1 MTHTRNRLWILVL
14 ILVLLTGCSASA
26 SNSLLTDNPETAAE
40 PASVVQIEAGETSPY
55 VIVVPNR
62 STSELQN
69 LAASLQKS
77 LKRFADVQIDIV
89 KDSDAEERDEEILI
103 GKTNREASR
112 TALAETP
119 YGEYAFRTEGKKLI
133 LSGWDDAALKI
144 AVARLKEVVVAEST
158 DEGLTLTEYAQH
170 GTAFARLGVLPV
182 YGSIDQ
188 AVHFIELGDGS
199 RMLYVKRSNVKTFES
214 YLDALR
220 EAGFEECSRR
230 EIGKNIFAV
239 FTGKDKI
246 LHASLSAA
254 NRDVRVTVDDAYD
267 RSLFTEQPYEKVCE
281 PAVHLLALEFPPL
294 QSTDADYLQQNSLGL
309 IFRLED
315 GRFVIVD
322 GGDYG
327 DKRVETFWNALCDL
341 AVDPDNI
348 TIAAWIFTHPHAD
361 HVGTFCSFSASSHKN
376 SVKIE
381 NFLYHFPTDAQC
393 KVTNLTGTMKNIRNA
408 LKKFGKAAQIPLQTG
423 MVLKIGGAEIEV
435 LYTFADA
442 EPTTLDNGNDSSLV
456 LRFTLAGQTVLVPGD
471 TTDTMCKFLVQRYG
485 NYLKSDIVQIVHH
498 GYNGTNDFYKAVDA
512 DVLLWPG
519 GVRQFYGRGDLYR
532 IKDWK
537 QNQTALSLAKECF
550 VAGAHGWTLELPYTP
565 PDTKTVIIHDG
576 EN

>member
-112 TALAETP
+112 TALAETL
-119 YGEYAFRTEGKKLI
+119 YGEYAIRTEGKKLI

-158 DEGLTLTEYAQH
+158 DEGLTLTEYGQH
-170 GTAFARLGVLPV
+170 GTVFAHLGVLPV

-199 RMLYVKRSNVKTFES
+199 RMLYVKRSTVKTFES

-281 PAVHLLALEFPPL
+281 PAVHLLAVEYASP
-294 QSTDADYLQQNSLGL
+294 TDPNSFAQHALGL

-322 GGDYG
+322 GNYYG
-327 DKRVETFWNALCDL
+327 EAQYGEILDVLREL
-341 AVDPDNI
+341 AVDKEHI
-348 TIAAWIFTHPHAD
+348 VIAAWIFTHPHAD
-361 HVGTFCSFSASSHKN
+361 HVGAFCSFSASSHKN

-471 TTDTMCKFLVQRYG
+471 ATDTMCKFLVQRYG

-512 DVLLWPG
+512 DVLLWPC

-532 IKDWK
+532 ISEWEHGK
-537 QNQTALSLAKECF
+537 TALSLAKECF
-550 VAGAHGWTLELPYTP
+550 IAGAHGWTLELPYTP